1 MAEKERGCDS
11 SGLTG
16 SDPRGKRRRPLW
28 LRMLKWLG
36 VTAAVVVGLFVAV
49 CSLIVWI
56 LTPDRLTPLV
66 ERQASK
72 YLLADVS
79 LGRVELTFWKSF
91 PKMTVDVDSD
101 GGGYS

>member
-56 LTPDRLTPLV
+56 LTPDR
-66 ERQASK
+66 
-72 YLLADVS
+72 
-79 LGRVELTFWKSF
+79 G
-91 PKMTVDVDSD
+91 
-101 GGGYS
+101 